1 MADFIHPRVEPVI
14 AQDRGI
20 LESFGMQVKRAEDG
34 VCEVTADV
42 PVHLVNAAGFGHG
55 SIAYSLMDTA
65 CAYAIGSLEVRGVTV
80 NGSVTYVRGAR
91 GGDKLRGQ
99 VQVMSRTRR
108 TATLRGE
115 VFIEGEEG
123 PQLAAHGSFV
133 FQLIEVRT

>member
-1 MADFIHPRVEPVI
+1 MADFIHPRVKAVI

-20 LESFGMQVKRAEDG
+20 LESFGIQVIRAEDG

-55 SIAYSLMDTA
+55 SIAYSVMDTA

-91 GGDKLRGQ
+91 SEDKLRGH
-99 VQVMSRTRR
+99 VEVISRSRR
-108 TATLRGE
+108 MATLRGE
-115 VFIEGEEG
+115 VFIEGGEG

-133 FQLIEVRT
+133 FQLIEIRT

>member
-1 MADFIHPRVEPVI
+1 
-14 AQDRGI
+14 
-20 LESFGMQVKRAEDG
+20 MQVKRAEDG